1 MTPGLPCLELQ
12 YDEALC
18 NFAFNFNLRRIA
30 KAVYREET
38 VFQGNAQRKFIDG
51 LLPRLGGAG

>member
-1 MTPGLPCLELQ
+1 LELQ